1 MWCMELFLTWQT
13 IKNNLENLTLE
24 GDSPVLIVCLV
35 FWDFLSSVY
44 WKLGAN
50 MEGTNLQI

>member
-1 MWCMELFLTWQT
+1 MELFLTRQT

-24 GDSPVLIVCLV
+24 GDSPVLIVGLV